1 MSGPSVRDGQ
11 PRWRDAIKTCF
22 PARWRTV
29 TTALGAGLQE
39 LLDDQN
45 AMEDARGTTDIGLL
59 NGMDVSNG
67 QPQAIGRRL
76 LADVVAPLRIAT
88 G

>member
-1 MSGPSVRDGQ
+1 M
-11 PRWRDAIKTCF
+11 
-22 PARWRTV
+22 
-29 TTALGAGLQE
+29 TTALGSGLQDI
-39 LLDDQN
+39 LDDQN
-45 AMEDARGTTDIGLL
+45 AMEEARVTSDIGLL
-59 NGMDVSNG
+59 TCMDGSNG